1 MIRFATK
8 LLAEDEGE
16 RRAELLVLDDRGLPD
31 LAGFI
36 ESPIGQVDPAVTDS
50 QAAVGKLTG
59 ETVSERIALTVPL
72 GD

>member
-1 MIRFATK
+1 MK

-16 RRAELLVLDDRGLPD
+16 RRAELLVLDDRGFPD

-36 ESPIGQVDPAVTDS
+36 ESPIRQVDPAVTDS
-50 QAAVGKLTG
+50 QPVVGKLTG
-59 ETVSERIALTVPL
+59 ETLSERIALTVPL